1 IGEAIG
7 HHASN
12 FSPVMDEGGM
22 VRPTTAINGS
32 SLGIGGNEDTV
43 SDTWDEGNLVDDGL
57 FSKI

>member
-1 IGEAIG
+1 
-7 HHASN
+7 
-12 FSPVMDEGGM
+12 MDEGGM